1 MSPAERKEAER
12 KRRYAAVQPTYQLGM
27 VGAAV
32 IAGIG
37 PGGPDSIG
45 LLAGEVLKD
54 EPKSPEGV
62 AERFRDVGARLSTVL
77 ANVKKDDFDRAEET
91 SFKGSCP
98 RCGASSWQ
106 VGNYTFNEEHGL
118 EEATCSVCS
127 TVADVRQPAPT
138 LAEQRESMGTV
149 IPPNTDSTLAER
161 DTLGAAQHSAA
172 PGGRELTVS
181 NIQGILSPIRP
192 GESVSEERA
201 AAVLAETRKPPSSGP
216 IPSRP
221 ASAPAVRRGWND
233 PNADL
238 DSLYHGLF
246 DQIAGDPRL
255 NSWWDPDTQR
265 SRFEARIREGRKRTR

>member
-127 TVADVRQPAPT
+127 TVADVRQPSPSPM
-138 LAEQRESMGTV
+138 EQREALGMV
-149 IPPNTDSTLAER
+149 IPANTDSTLAER
-161 DTLGAAQHSAA
+161 DTFSAAQHSAA

-181 NIQGILSPIRP
+181 NIRGILSPIRP

-201 AAVLAETRKPPSSGP
+201 AAVLAEARKPPSPSPP
-216 IPSRP
+216 IPSVSGT
-221 ASAPAVRRGWND
+221 AAPPTWNA

-238 DSLYHGLF
+238 DRLYPALF
-246 DQIAGDPRL
+246 DQIAGDPRQ
-255 NSWWDPDTQR
+255 NSRWEPDTPR
-265 SRFEARIREGRKRTR
+265 SRFEERLREGRKRTR